1 MRQPRRADGGRLPG
15 SARLRGHHGCP
26 RARRHRRGGGRGL
39 RRARA
44 RSVGRADP
52 PVAVRSSAIAEDMP
66 DASFAGVQDTYLW
79 ICGLEAVL
87 DGIRRCWASFHNPEA
102 VAYREAHGITRGGM
116 SVAVQYM
123 VDARV
128 AGVMFTLNPVS
139 GDRSSIAIDASYGL
153 GVSRRRR
160 RGHARL
166 VPRLEGD
173 ARDRAPADRRQG
185 DRGRRRP
192 GGCDDRRAR
201 RARGAAGAAVPERR
215 GDRPAGRDRA
225 PHRAHYAQPQ
235 DVEWAIDR
243 AARRALH
250 PPEPGPR
257 PCGASKPRATPVA
270 GSAMA
275 MITAAMTGAR
285 RDAEGMSD
293 SPDLTPDDVK
303 EILRLVDESQ
313 FDEFELETPRI
324 TIRFRRGE
332 APVGEGR
339 AAADLRRR
347 TAGARRRHRAD
358 GGDVL
363 PRARPRRAALRRRRQ
378 CGRGRAR
385 RSASSRS

>member
-1 MRQPRRADGGRLPG
+1 MPPGFAVTTAAYERDDIDEAVGEAYAELGRR
-15 SARLRGHHGCP
+15 
-26 RARRHRRGGGRGL
+26 
-39 RRARA
+39 
-44 RSVGRADP
+44 VGRADP

-79 ICGLEAVL
+79 ICGLDAVL

-153 GVSRRRR
+153 GSLRRRR
-160 RGHARL
+160 RGDARL

-173 ARDRAPADRRQG
+173 ARDRAPPDRRQG
-185 DRGRRRP
+185 DRGRGRSRRP
-192 GGCDDRRAR
+192 RRRSRATCPRNGRRRPSLSDDEIARLAEIGRRI
-201 RARGAAGAAVPERR
+201 E
-215 GDRPAGRDRA
+215 
-225 PHRAHYAQPQ
+225 AHYGRPQ
-235 DVEWAIDR
+235 DIEWAIDR
-243 AARRALH
+243 QLDELFILQSR
-250 PPEPGPR
+250 PETVWSNKPR
-257 PCGASKPRATPVA
+257 PQAVDR
-270 GSAMA
+270 
-275 MITAAMTGAR
+275 R
-285 RDAEGMSD
+285 RDGADHGDDDRRRGEAEGMSD

-313 FDEFELETPRI
+313 FDEFELETPRL

-332 APVGEGR
+332 RR
-339 AAADLRRR
+339 AAPRRR
-347 TAGARRRHRAD
+347 RAATPRPAEAPRGPRRRHGAD
-358 GGDVL
+358 GRDVL
-363 PRARPRRAALRRRRQ
+363 PRAGPGRAAVRRGRQ
-378 CGRGRAR
+378 PGRGAAR